1 MWRLALVFLGFP
13 ALADS
18 VVATRTIRAQTPLTA
33 EDLVLVAMDIPGALT
48 DSAAAIG
55 QEARVAIYA
64 GRPIRQADLGPST
77 VVDRNQIVPLAY
89 TAGGLTILTEGRALA
104 RGGVGDVI
112 EIMNLSSRNKVLG
125 QIGPDGVVRVGSR
138 PEGIE

>member
-1 MWRLALVFLGFP
+1 MWRILLIFFALP

-18 VVATRTIRAQTPLTA
+18 VVATRTIRAQTALTA
-33 EDLVLVAMDIPGALT
+33 EDLTLVAMEIPGALT
-48 DSAAAIG
+48 DTAAAIG

-64 GRPIRQADLGPST
+64 GRPIRQADLGPSAIIA
-77 VVDRNQIVPLAY
+77 RNQIIALAY

-112 EIMNLSSRNKVLG
+112 EVMNLSSRNKVLG
-125 QIGPDGVVRVGSR
+125 QIGPDGVVRVGPPS
-138 PEGIE
+138 